1 MCGRYAS
8 TRNAM
13 DIAASFG
20 IREDAVEETIEA
32 DYNVAP
38 TKPVYAVV
46 ERPPRDDKDAEPIR
60 QLRVAKWGLIPS
72 WAKEP
77 SIASRLINARVETVD
92 TKPAFKKA
100 FASRRCLL
108 PADGYY
114 EWYGE
119 KGHKQP
125 FFIHPK
131 DDGLLAMAG
140 LYEFWKS
147 PEGEWWFTV
156 TVLTTTAE
164 DELGHIHD
172 RMPMLVV
179 PERWERWLDPR
190 APQEDLRELLVPAAP
205 GLLDARPVSTLV
217 NNVAN
222 NGPELLEPVEPA
234 S

>member
-20 IREDAVEETIEA
+20 IREDEVDEEIEA

-38 TKPVYAVV
+38 TKDVYAVV
-46 ERPPRDDKDAEPIR
+46 ERPPREDKTADPTR
-60 QLRVAKWGLIPS
+60 QLRVARWGLVPS
-72 WAKEP
+72 WAKDP
-77 SIASRLINARVETVD
+77 SIGSRLINARLETVD
-92 TKPAFKKA
+92 EKPAFKKA

-119 KGHKQP
+119 KKGSKQP

-131 DDGLLAMAG
+131 DGGLLAMAG
-140 LYEFWKS
+140 LYEFWRS
-147 PEGEWWFTV
+147 PEGEWLFTV
-156 TVLTTTAE
+156 TVITTQAE
-164 DELGHIHD
+164 DALGHIHD
-172 RMPMLVV
+172 RMPMLVE
-179 PERWERWLDPR
+179 PDRWEAWLSP
-190 APQEDLRELLVPAAP
+190 AAQGDLRQLLVPAAP

-222 NGPELLEPVEPA
+222 NGPELLDPVAP
-234 S
+234 SG